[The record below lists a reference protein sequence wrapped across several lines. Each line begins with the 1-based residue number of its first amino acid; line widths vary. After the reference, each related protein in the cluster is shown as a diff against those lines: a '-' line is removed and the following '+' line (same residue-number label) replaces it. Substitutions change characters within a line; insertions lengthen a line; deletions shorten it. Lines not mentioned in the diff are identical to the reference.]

1 MLKIGQKQR
10 EACKEG
16 MKQRIKEQ
24 IRTKLATEIVNLAD
38 TVLIRESWADGRNA
52 ARKDFDTYRKGRGGK
67 RGMILC

>member
-24 IRTKLATEIVNLAD
+24 IRTELATETVNLAD
-38 TVLIRESWADGRNA
+38 MVLIREL
-52 ARKDFDTYRKGRGGK
+52 GRGEECCQE
-67 RGMILC
+67 RL